1 MSGLG
6 NLFGGPPPEPPKPY
20 SRPASAQGLRTPLDQ
35 GVRTPTLSNAQ
46 RQQKLRSE
54 TNMHTKKGQMELPAG
69 LVPPGPA
76 HGNTISHAPGFG
88 TLGGGRAPFGR
99 TQVPSSRP
107 YGHRPTSAQHRK
119 LQAFGHQIPDSFT
132 AISESQY
139 RDLLSH
145 SLRVDAHDHQAS
157 PSAGQMV
164 RQKVIKHVE
173 VPVIHEH
180 TVPVERD
187 VVNRTTRKQKIKG
200 SRMVERHA
208 HKEVTEMQ
216 VEVQEEEVE
225 GTRMVWKL
233 VPEPCTHVVKKPVLV
248 PKTRQVPYTYYE
260 PEEVEYE
267 VEVPCEVVHRQQGHR
282 VDQVLGAKT
291 VAVEQEELY
300 ELRPHYVGTGP
311 IRIKGEQAPHE
322 LLAHTRV
329 GEEVYGQVLSDTL
342 PSQAQHGLTHAK
354 MQSHGR
360 AHGLLTKSGAAGTGR
375 PVSRPMSSMSRT
387 SNLSA
392 QGKEAQEMFARLT
405 LSMTGDPK
413 VRAAL
418 RQINARA
425 QDLGAM

>member
-1 MSGLG
+1 
-6 NLFGGPPPEPPKPY
+6 
-20 SRPASAQGLRTPLDQ
+20 
-35 GVRTPTLSNAQ
+35 
-46 RQQKLRSE
+46 
-54 TNMHTKKGQMELPAG
+54 MELPAG

-187 VVNRTTRKQKIKG
+187 VVNRTTRTQKIKG

-291 VAVEQEELY
+291 VACRVPTMAGARTAT
-300 ELRPHYVGTGP
+300 RPT
-311 IRIKGEQAPHE
+311 I
-322 LLAHTRV
+322 
-329 GEEVYGQVLSDTL
+329 L
-342 PSQAQHGLTHAK
+342 PTVARSASPTVCSITAN
-354 MQSHGR
+354 
-360 AHGLLTKSGAAGTGR
+360 R
-375 PVSRPMSSMSRT
+375 PAR
-387 SNLSA
+387 
-392 QGKEAQEMFARLT
+392 RLT
-405 LSMTGDPK
+405 LSGCVDPIRTVEHAIVDIESRRDPIRNAHAP
-413 VRAAL
+413 VRPRGRDHRWTL
-418 RQINARA
+418 RSK
-425 QDLGAM
+425 